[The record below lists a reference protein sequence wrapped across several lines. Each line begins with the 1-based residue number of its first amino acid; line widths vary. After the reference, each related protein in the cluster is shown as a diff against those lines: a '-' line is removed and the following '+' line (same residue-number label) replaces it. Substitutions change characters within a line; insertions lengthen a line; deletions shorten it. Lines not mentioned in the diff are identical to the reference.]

1 MNIVKILKT
10 TTWIF
15 MALAVVFF
23 WTSIRSPTDNLE
35 YTIYALVMIVIAWV
49 TNYFIKKYE

>member
-35 YTIYALVMIVIAWV
+35 YTIYALIMIVIAWV